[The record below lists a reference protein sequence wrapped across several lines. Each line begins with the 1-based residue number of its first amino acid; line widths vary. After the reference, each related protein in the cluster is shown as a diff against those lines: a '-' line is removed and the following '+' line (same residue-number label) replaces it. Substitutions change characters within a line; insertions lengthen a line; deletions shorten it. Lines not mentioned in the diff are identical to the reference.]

1 VPPPQYTPPPYQQPP
16 GTPSSQYTP
25 PGYAPAGAYG
35 GVMAPPNDGQATT
48 ALVLGILSVVCCVIL
63 GPVAIFIGN
72 ASRRRIQAS
81 GGTLGGNG
89 LATAGFVLGII
100 GTVFLVIGVVWVIV
114 AVISA
119 ASSSALH

>member
-1 VPPPQYTPPPYQQPP
+1 VPPPQYTPPPYQQPA
-16 GTPSSQYTP
+16 GTP
-25 PGYAPAGAYG
+25 PGQYAPPSYAGAYG
-35 GVMAPPNDGQATT
+35 GVLAPPNDSQATT
-48 ALVLGILSVVCCVIL
+48 ALVLGILSVVCCSIL

-81 GGTLGGNG
+81 GGTLGGGG

-100 GTVFLVIGVVWVIV
+100 GTVFLVIGVIWVIV

-119 ASSSALH
+119 ASNSALHG